1 MPVGHQTYRYPQ
13 SAVDPKKAI
22 ALRGEKIFFMK
33 ARAMAGQVDL
43 TDNSMISD
51 FQWLTKEE
59 IQKHLTPRDFA
70 AVRNLLADR

>member
-1 MPVGHQTYRYPQ
+1 MPVGHQTYNYSQ
-13 SAVDPKKAI
+13 SAVDFKKAV

-33 ARAMAGQVDL
+33 ARVMAGQVDL

-59 IQKHLTPRDFA
+59 IQQHITPRDFA
-70 AVRNLLADR
+70 AVKNLLADR